1 MRVCTLP
8 YTNSIRAL
16 KQEALS
22 KMAVF
27 LQTETVYNSTSTICH
42 PSWFLVFYARM
53 LFKILV
59 IYKSFTYLLTNNT
72 FPASITS
79 SRSIHRAMWPNVTR
93 RSRLAHPWSYSSMI
107 PVRVTWRS
115 QGNGPTA
122 ASEPSRSVTAG
133 SLWDC
138 CPCPC
143 SADPTHSRS
152 ASACTQSV
160 STNPE

>member
-79 SRSIHRAMWPNVTR
+79 SRSIHRAM
-93 RSRLAHPWSYSSMI
+93 
-107 PVRVTWRS
+107 
-115 QGNGPTA
+115 
-122 ASEPSRSVTAG
+122 
-133 SLWDC
+133 
-138 CPCPC
+138 
-143 SADPTHSRS
+143 
-152 ASACTQSV
+152 
-160 STNPE
+160 